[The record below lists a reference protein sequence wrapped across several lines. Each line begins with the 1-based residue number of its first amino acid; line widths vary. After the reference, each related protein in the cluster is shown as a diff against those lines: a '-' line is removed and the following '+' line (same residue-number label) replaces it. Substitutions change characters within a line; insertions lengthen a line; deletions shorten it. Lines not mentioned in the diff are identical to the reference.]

1 MKIDKYS
8 IRLGKYLNGNLAVRL
23 YEGKLCYARIS
34 IKVDEILKPNEFY
47 FDIKTY
53 AHLQELLLNSPY
65 FVNKNIYFDNYPLFE
80 YIKINKALLYFTKK
94 LLI

>member
-47 FDIKTY
+47 FDVKTY
-53 AHLQELLLNSPY
+53 VHLQEMLLNSSY
-65 FVNKNIYFDNYPLFE
+65 FVNKNIYFNDYPLFE
-80 YIKINKALLYFTKK
+80 YIKFNKSVLYVARKP
-94 LLI
+94 LM